1 MRMLILAIALLAAA
15 CAKQEETETTRVIM
29 DTDAGMIT
37 LELYPEKAPS
47 TVANFLKYVDEG
59 AFDGSHIYRAT
70 RAGNDPSIAI
80 VQGGLWKP
88 WEEGMDADYV
98 APYPPAAHETTQ
110 ASGLSHTDGVISM
123 ARVEPGTATSE
134 WFISVGDN
142 LSLDYGGTRNPD
154 GQGFSAF
161 GKVVAGM
168 DVIQSINAA
177 PTRDGEDFAG
187 QILVD
192 PIEINSVTRA
202 E

>member
-1 MRMLILAIALLAAA
+1 MRFLILAVALLAAA
-15 CAKQEETETTRVIM
+15 CAKNEETAATRVIM

-37 LELYPEKAPS
+37 LELYPDKAPA

-70 RAGNDPSIAI
+70 RADNDPGIAI
-80 VQGGLWKP
+80 IQGGLWKP
-88 WEEGMDADYV
+88 WEEGMDEDYV
-98 APYPPAAHETTQ
+98 APYPPVEHETTEL
-110 ASGLSHTDGVISM
+110 SGLSHTDGVISM

-142 LSLDYGGTRNPD
+142 LSLDYGGDRNPD

-168 DVIQSINAA
+168 DVVLSINAA

-187 QILVD
+187 QILVE
-192 PIEINSVTRA
+192 PVEINSVTRL
-202 E
+202 